1 LKGAAHGVRSCEFS
15 WGFVGD
21 DGDLGGRQLS
31 KETSLSSG
39 SLKLWRADVEMD
51 GLPSSET

>member
-1 LKGAAHGVRSCEFS
+1 
-15 WGFVGD
+15 VGD